1 MGSDMDTNVLFVKCT
16 DIREDAR
23 GSWSKS
29 PPVGLLYL
37 ASALRSWGSHSY
49 GMKVVNIEVLQG
61 GSAAFERIVTS
72 FKPRIVAL
80 SAVTGEANNAIGLSK
95 RIKALFPDSITVMG
109 GPHATMYPKVI
120 TEPSIDFIVRGEG
133 ERSFTALA
141 DALISG
147 QSGRDVP
154 GVSWCEADGTI
165 HHNNPFPPM
174 ELDDLPMPAWDLLNF
189 DEYRDSNHFAPFYF
203 PGKFYGSIVTSR
215 GCPYRCAFCHN
226 IFGKKTRFHS
236 AQRVLDEIDIL
247 HRQYG
252 VHEVLVI
259 DDIFNLDYARAMDI
273 FDGLT
278 ERGSP
283 VKLSFP
289 NGLRGD
295 LLDRNIIRKMA
306 AAGCYHTMVSFE
318 TASPRLQSMLHK
330 NLDIDKTR
338 DNVRYMDEE
347 GIITGSY
354 FMLGL
359 PTENKF
365 EMFRTIQLADMK
377 ALDYPKFFATIPQ
390 PGTELQ
396 DIARKLGVL
405 PETWNFDEYIYTQDT
420 INCSAAGDDDFQ
432 RVFALANAV
441 TDRKLNAKKL
451 REKISRF
458 GLQYMPMD
466 GYILPETRR
475 EIAQSP
481 MASSPQFELDS
492 LRGSTAITFPP
503 LETLYNVLTRLAKR
517 GALRPGWRI
526 EGLEKDLGEIRLQL
540 KGVSDID
547 LKLLPRNDDVPAY
560 AHSNNLNIVLTSATQ
575 RMPRAAQAA
584 VHFLVALVKRTDAQ
598 KLSGAAWSAFREA
611 RKV

>member
-1 MGSDMDTNVLFVKCT
+1 MDANVLFIKCT
-16 DIREDAR
+16 DIRQDAR

-37 ASALRSWGSHSY
+37 AAALRARGRYSY
-49 GMKVVNIEVLQG
+49 GMKVVNLEVLQG
-61 GSAAFERIVTS
+61 GSVALEQILTS

-80 SAVTGEANNAIGLSK
+80 SAVTGEASNAIGIS
-95 RIKALFPDSITVMG
+95 RRVKALFHDSITVMG
-109 GPHATMYPKVI
+109 GPHATMYPRVI
-120 TEPSIDFIVRGEG
+120 TEPTIDFIIRGEG
-133 ERSFTALA
+133 EYSFTDLT

-147 QSGRDVP
+147 QSGHDIP
-154 GVSWCEADGTI
+154 GVSWCDADGVV
-165 HHNNPFPPM
+165 HHNDPYPPA
-174 ELDDLPMPAWDLLNF
+174 ELDDLPMPAWDLLDF
-189 DEYRDSNHFAPFYF
+189 DEYRDSNHFVPFYF
-203 PGKFYGSIVTSR
+203 PGQRYGSIVTSR
-215 GCPYRCAFCHN
+215 GCPYQCAFCHN

-236 AQRVLDEIDIL
+236 ARRVLDEIDIL

-252 VHEVLVI
+252 IHELLVI
-259 DDIFNLDYARAMDI
+259 DDIFNLDYGRAMEI
-273 FDGLT
+273 FDGLID
-278 ERGSP
+278 RGSP
-283 VKLSFP
+283 VKLCFP

-295 LLDRNIIRKMA
+295 ILDRQIIRKMA
-306 AAGCYHTMVSFE
+306 EAGCYHTMVSFE
-318 TASPRLQSMLHK
+318 TASSRLQTLLQK
-330 NLDIDKTR
+330 NLNIEKTME
-338 DNVRYMDEE
+338 NVKFMDEE

-365 EMFRTIQLADMK
+365 EVFRTIQLADMK
-377 ALDYPKFFATIPQ
+377 ALDYPKFFATVPQ

-396 DIARKLGVL
+396 NIARAHGVF
-405 PETWNFDEYIYTQDT
+405 PETWNFDEYIYTHDT
-420 INCSAAGDDDFQ
+420 INCSAASDDDFQ

-441 TDRKLNAKKL
+441 TERKLNAEKL

-466 GYILPETRR
+466 GNILPETRR

-492 LRGSTAITFPP
+492 IRGATAITFPP
-503 LETLYNVLTRLAKR
+503 LEALYNVLTRLAQR
-517 GALRPGWRI
+517 GSLRPGWRI
-526 EGLEKDLGEIRLQL
+526 ADIEKDLGEIRLRL
-540 KGVSDID
+540 KGVNEID

-560 AHSNNLNIVLTSATQ
+560 DHSNNLNIVLASATQ

-584 VHFLVALVKRTDAQ
+584 INFLVALIKRTDTQ